1 LNDMQATLE
10 SKVDERTQ
18 QLKAAQKKL
27 VQSDRLATL
36 GQLAASVAHEINN
49 PVSGV
54 LNLSML
60 LERFMASGSF
70 PGGREAEFRKYLSM
84 ISSETARV
92 GRIVSDLLAFSR
104 RSKPQRAPADLNRL
118 VRMTIGLAD
127 HKLKLIS
134 ADVILDLQE
143 SLPLVE
149 CDSSQIQ
156 QVILNLVLNG
166 AQAMQPRGGGKLTI
180 RTRLIPQE
188 ESVELC
194 VQDTGEGIAP
204 ENLSK
209 IFDPFF
215 TTKAE
220 GKGVGL
226 GLAVLYGIVKAHEGE
241 IEVISQRNEGTTFTV
256 TLPLKSQANAAE
268 VKEVQ
273 VQGV

>member
-1 LNDMQATLE
+1 M
-10 SKVDERTQ
+10 
-18 QLKAAQKKL
+18 
-27 VQSDRLATL
+27 
-36 GQLAASVAHEINN
+36 
-49 PVSGV
+49 
-54 LNLSML
+54 LS
-60 LERFMASGSF
+60 RAIDGDGNYPPGS
-70 PGGREAEFRKYLSM
+70 EAEFRKYLGL
-84 ISSETARV
+84 ISAETARV

-104 RSKPQRAPADLNRL
+104 RSKPQRAPADLNAL
-118 VRMTIGLAD
+118 VRTTLGLAE

-134 ADVILDLQE
+134 AEVVLDLQDN
-143 SLPLVE
+143 LPPVE

-166 AQAMQPRGGGKLTI
+166 AQAMQPSGGGKLTI
-180 RTRLIPQE
+180 STRLIPKE
-188 ESVELC
+188 ESVELR

-204 ENLSK
+204 ENLAK

-241 IEVISQRNEGTTFTV
+241 VEVVSQRNEGTTFHGH
-256 TLPLKSQANAAE
+256 SSAE
-268 VKEVQ
+268 VLSNRADVREVQ